1 MGGWPGYSLCMNR
14 ILLIVAA
21 VCFGLAALSAFSDS
35 INVNE
40 LGFLALGLLAYALA
54 PLVAAAAV
62 ANSGSPLWGRRYVR
76 R

>member
-1 MGGWPGYSLCMNR
+1 MPSMNR

-21 VCFGLAALSAFSDS
+21 VCFGLAALSAFSDA

-40 LGFLALGLLAYALA
+40 LGFVALGLLAQALS
-54 PLVAAAAV
+54 PLLAEMAV
-62 ANSGSPLWGRRYVR
+62 GTGGGPLWGRRYVR

>member
-1 MGGWPGYSLCMNR
+1 MQPDRGYSPDMNR

-21 VCFGLAALSAFSDS
+21 VCFGLAALSAFTDAV
-35 INVNE
+35 NVNE

-54 PLVAAAAV
+54 PLAAAAAV
-62 ANSGSPLWGRRYVR
+62 GTGGGPLWGRRYVR